1 LIIFAGINGNLTLN
15 KPPLFKSSFLSLLF
29 LLVFLGEPIATAQ
42 NEVAYPIP
50 DSLILESHSPG
61 KATLYSAVIPGMG
74 QIYNKKYWKAP
85 VVYAGFGVL
94 VYFVIFNSTHYN
106 EFKGGLLDFT
116 DTIPGT
122 SSYLNLISDKLDMS
136 TIDPIL
142 YPDTFNPSSADW
154 FESQLKNGMNYYRR
168 NRDLSYIGM
177 GLWYIINIID
187 ATVDAHL
194 FDYDVGEDLSLHI
207 EPRIR
212 RSPYSY
218 ETIGLK
224 VTFQF

>member
-1 LIIFAGINGNLTLN
+1 M
-15 KPPLFKSSFLSLLF
+15 
-29 LLVFLGEPIATAQ
+29 
-42 NEVAYPIP
+42 
-50 DSLILESHSPG
+50 ESHSPR
-61 KATLYSAVIPGMG
+61 KATIYSAVAPGLG

-94 VYFVIFNSTHYN
+94 VYFVIFNTTNYN
-106 EFKGGLLDFT
+106 EFKNGILDFT

-122 SSYLNLISDKLDMS
+122 DSYLNLISDKLDPS
-136 TIDPIL
+136 TFDPVL
-142 YPDTFNPSSADW
+142 HPDTYNPSSAVW
-154 FESQLKNGMNYYRR
+154 FEDQLKNGMSYYRR

-177 GLWYIINIID
+177 GLWYILNVID

-194 FDYDVGEDLSLHI
+194 FDYDVSDDLSLHI
-207 EPRIR
+207 QPRIR

-218 ETIGLK
+218 ETFGLT

>member
-1 LIIFAGINGNLTLN
+1 MITLS
-15 KPPLFKSSFLSLLF
+15 KIPKIKYSILFFVSLLF
-29 LLVFLGEPIATAQ
+29 YFGEPTATAQ
-42 NEVAYPIP
+42 DEVNSSVA
-50 DSLILESHSPG
+50 DSILLKFHSPR
-61 KATLYSAVIPGMG
+61 KAALYSAVVPGMG

-106 EFKGGLLDFT
+106 DWKSGLVDFT
-116 DTIPGT
+116 DTVPQT
-122 SSYLNLISDKLDMS
+122 DSYLKLISDKIDPS
-136 TIDPIL
+136 TFDPIL
-142 YPDTFNPSSADW
+142 HPDTYNPSYAEW
-154 FESQLKNGMNYYRR
+154 FESQLKNGMDYYRR
-168 NRDLSYIGM
+168 NRDLSYIGL
-177 GLWYIINIID
+177 GLWYIITIID

-194 FDYDVGEDLSLHI
+194 FDYDIGEDLSLHI